1 MGQHA
6 LRIAERIAPHEPA
19 LDDFALA
26 AIGVRDVVLG
36 GTRSI
41 EAYALDRDGVRHRL
55 ALHPVHRN
63 ASAARAAVFAS
74 LLVRGL
80 RARAPIL
87 VDADGCAVLR
97 LRVLA
102 AWGSYAV
109 FVASR

>member
-1 MGQHA
+1 
-6 LRIAERIAPHEPA
+6 L
-19 LDDFALA
+19 
-26 AIGVRDVVLG
+26 
-36 GTRSI
+36 
-41 EAYALDRDGVRHRL
+41 
-55 ALHPVHRN
+55 
-63 ASAARAAVFAS
+63 FAS

-97 LRVLA
+97 MRILA